1 MHEVL
6 KKVEQFGVV
15 PVIKIEDANDAV
27 PLAKAL
33 CEGGLPCAEVT
44 FRTEAAEA
52 AIQTMREAYPDMLLI
67 AGTVLTKE
75 QADRAVSAG
84 AQAVVSPGF
93 NRKVVDYCVRKGILI
108 LPGCSCP
115 SDMEQAIEAGL
126 SAVKFFPAEASGGI
140 KAIQAM
146 AAPYGQLRFM
156 PTGGVN
162 AVNMQEYL
170 KNDKVLACGGSWM
183 VPEKLI
189 QEGRFEEIRQLTKE
203 AVLAVH
209 GFALAHVGINS
220 ADEEEARKTAQTFER
235 LFGFE
240 SYENPSSIFSA
251 SYVETIK
258 KPYLGAKGH
267 IAIAVHSVERA
278 KAYLERM
285 GTEFLED
292 SVVYRPDGRI
302 QAVYLKEEIGGFAVH
317 LVRRAV

>member
-1 MHEVL
+1 
-6 KKVEQFGVV
+6 
-15 PVIKIEDANDAV
+15 
-27 PLAKAL
+27 
-33 CEGGLPCAEVT
+33 
-44 FRTEAAEA
+44 
-52 AIQTMREAYPDMLLI
+52 
-67 AGTVLTKE
+67 
-75 QADRAVSAG
+75 
-84 AQAVVSPGF
+84 
-93 NRKVVDYCVRKGILI
+93 
-108 LPGCSCP
+108 
-115 SDMEQAIEAGL
+115 
-126 SAVKFFPAEASGGI
+126 
-140 KAIQAM
+140 
-146 AAPYGQLRFM
+146 
-156 PTGGVN
+156 
-162 AVNMQEYL
+162 MQEYL

-240 SYENPSSIFSA
+240 SHENPSSIFSA

-292 SVVYRPDGRI
+292 SAVYRPDGRI

>member
-1 MHEVL
+1 
-6 KKVEQFGVV
+6 
-15 PVIKIEDANDAV
+15 
-27 PLAKAL
+27 
-33 CEGGLPCAEVT
+33 
-44 FRTEAAEA
+44 
-52 AIQTMREAYPDMLLI
+52 MREAYPDMLLI

-220 ADEEEARKTAQTFER
+220 ADEEEARRRRRLLSACLDLSPMKIRPLSFQPPMWRLLRSLIWERKGISPLQFIQWSGRRRSLREWERNFLRTAPCTGRTAESRRYISKKR
-235 LFGFE
+235 LADL
-240 SYENPSSIFSA
+240 PSIW
-251 SYVETIK
+251 
-258 KPYLGAKGH
+258 
-267 IAIAVHSVERA
+267 
-278 KAYLERM
+278 
-285 GTEFLED
+285 
-292 SVVYRPDGRI
+292 
-302 QAVYLKEEIGGFAVH
+302 
-317 LVRRAV
+317 